1 MNRNSLIQLVL
12 ISIVAL
18 ISLVY
23 FIVSANYEFI
33 VYVFVLVLFFGFI
46 IYSDKWFGYPKV
58 ATWGLMV
65 WAVLH
70 MAGGAVYIGGV
81 RLYDFML
88 LPLIGEPYNIL
99 KYDQFMHFYTYLV
112 IGVLVYFILKK
123 YLKKENALT
132 TIVAIFAV
140 SGIGAFYEL
149 IEFSTVVMF
158 ANTGVGG
165 YYNLV
170 LDILFNFVGAVSGVL
185 VGRRMS

>member
-1 MNRNSLIQLVL
+1 MNRNSLIQFVLV
-12 ISIVAL
+12 SIVAL

-23 FIVSANYEFI
+23 FVISANYEFI

-46 IYSDKWFGYPKV
+46 IYSDRWFGYPKV

-81 RLYDFML
+81 RLYDLVL

-99 KYDQFMHFYTYLV
+99 KYDQFMHFSTYLV
-112 IGVLVYFILKK
+112 IGILVYFIFKK
-123 YLKKENALT
+123 YFKSENVLT
-132 TIVAIFAV
+132 TILVVFTV

-170 LDILFNFVGAVSGVL
+170 LDILFNFVGAVIGVL
-185 VGRRMS
+185 VGKRLS